1 MIFDLIEPI
10 LGFDDIKQ
18 LELKKIDDT
27 FMRLQSVDAKEPSF
41 TLINPFILRDY
52 EFDIPSP
59 LQQKLEIDDDSN
71 LLIYNIVMIQKPIET
86 STINFVAPLI
96 FNTDTKKMAQMIIND
111 RLDYGVTEPISSF
124 FPEDKTTEDE

>member
-71 LLIYNIVMIQKPIET
+71 LLIYNIVMIQKPIEN

-111 RLDYGVTEPISSF
+111 RLDYRVTEPISSF
-124 FPEDKTTEDE
+124 FPEDKDD

>member
-71 LLIYNIVMIQKPIET
+71 LLIYNIVMIQKPIEN

-124 FPEDKTTEDE
+124 FPEDKDD

>member
-71 LLIYNIVMIQKPIET
+71 LLIYNIVMIQKPIEN

>member
-59 LQQKLEIDDDSN
+59 LQQKLEIDEDSN
-71 LLIYNIVMIQKPIET
+71 LLIYNIVMIQKPIEN

-124 FPEDKTTEDE
+124 FPEDKDD

>member
-10 LGFDDIKQ
+10 LGFDDTKQ
-18 LELKKIDDT
+18 MELKKIDET

-59 LQQKLEIDDDSN
+59 LQQKLEIDSN
-71 LLIYNIVMIQKPIET
+71 SNILIFNIIMIQKPIEN

-96 FNTDTKKMAQMIIND
+96 FNTDNQYMAQMIIND
-111 RLDYGVTEPISSF
+111 RPDYGLTEPISSF
-124 FPEDKTTEDE
+124 FSKEENV